1 MKNVKWLSLVLA
13 LVLCL
18 FALPAQAETVEIP
31 TVYASI
37 SEDMPSNDELF
48 NEYALR
54 KLYGMED
61 VSFFGVAARESLPE
75 LMKELYDALKPEI
88 EKIAAGNR
96 SATTF
101 TFTPEQLGAMGFT
114 VGGSFTTNEE
124 FNAICDAF
132 STELD
137 DFSLLLPALL
147 RDCPYEMYWCDYTA
161 ESSIVA
167 DGYFSGSEGI
177 AKLNGN
183 VVITLPVASA
193 YSLNGSTTEV
203 NTTKALAAAAAAAKA
218 QDIVDAAQSMDDEA
232 KLTYYAEQIM
242 ALVSYDHDAAD
253 NDTYNTDSNPWQL
266 INVFDGNTSTN
277 VVCEGYSKAFQYLCD
292 LSTFDDAEVYTVS
305 GDMAAPDESGVVG
318 AGDHMWNIVSMGGKN
333 YLVDVTNS
341 EDGTVGMG
349 GELFMA
355 KAQQGGSVADGYVVL
370 GYNNA
375 PVTYKYDSDQESLW
389 GEGVLKLAE
398 NVPVASIT
406 SGTTVTKYMDF
417 ADAVAAWTDGTTLT
431 LLDDVTYDAYI
442 EPGAGTRTFVG
453 GKHTLDLGSAN
464 INNTGTL
471 TITSGT
477 ITADNMAGG
486 TIENWGELIIN
497 GNSVINNNENAAVI
511 NLNKFEATGGTLTA
525 LTGLDNEDDGV
536 AVLNGTT
543 LSNVLTWGNVTLT
556 NCTITLDDSSTNHL
570 DFRGGKV
577 TINGDCAGWRVI
589 YFGDNSAVVGTDIVL
604 PDNYYLFR
612 NATIIPT
619 LEYHAEAIIG
629 KHTSADHNY
638 EYTPNGDGLTHDKTC
653 TVGCGVGETNVPH
666 TAPDAEGKCVCGAQL
681 VAKVGGTYYADFG
694 KAVAAWTDGTTL
706 TLLDDVSYD
715 SNIMLDAG
723 TRTFVGN
730 GHTLDLGEQDITNWG
745 ELTIKGGRITTASSP
760 FYAISNESGTLII
773 SDGTEIINTK
783 NAAVVN
789 NGGTLTATD
798 CTLTGSTAGLCQ
810 QAGSAELTDATIKG
824 VTIYGGNLKLSDC
837 TVNPDNYHIQFFGG
851 ELVID
856 GECAGWAIGNIN
868 SAAAAIGTDK
878 AIQLPADHYVFVG
891 NTIVIE
897 LAGNK
902 SGTIRPHTSHT
913 YTYTPNGDVTH
924 TKACTAGCGV
934 GTVTED
940 CTLDENDQC
949 TLCKAQCVASITSGS
964 TVTKY
969 MDFADA
975 VAAWTDG
982 TTLTLLDDVSYDSNI
997 NLGAGTRTFVGG
1009 KHTLTLTSEANRIY
1023 NDGTLTIASG
1033 TITSEGSYAI
1043 QNSGTLNIEG
1053 GIVSAPAVDG
1063 IAVDNMDG
1071 TLTITGGTVS
1081 ATAVGGIAVMN
1092 DSGTLTITGG
1102 TVSAPGLGGYAI
1114 VNHSSMTLDGGTIE
1128 GYSCIDNSGTAELK
1142 LKSGTVT
1149 ASDGY
1154 ALYNAG
1160 TATLSGADL
1169 VTAGNNPAVFCNS
1182 GKTTISG
1189 GTLAGNSEAVIWRAD
1204 GTLTITTTGCNGWKV
1219 ISSAETATIGEDIT
1233 LPEGYYVFGDD
1244 GKFIANLEAGVIGT
1258 ITKHTH
1264 KTLPID
1270 NKDGKSHDLGCACGA
1285 VSNQKILHFVLDAED
1300 KCVCG
1305 AQLVAKVDE
1314 AYYSDIAVA
1323 MDDWANNGGT
1333 MTLLR
1338 DATYTNENGVSLWSE
1353 NPYTFVGD
1361 GCTLELQATFTS
1373 HAQLTIESGTIK
1385 MPYGIHNVGTLHVKG
1400 GTIESEGNG
1409 ISNENI
1415 LTIEDGVTVTA
1426 EYRCI
1431 EDLQFRTGNDCKIT
1445 INGGTFSCDSYVMS
1459 FSGSTVAINGGSMKS
1474 VNRKEL
1480 RFENG
1485 DSKVTIKDGVI
1496 PDAGWKVSSNSN
1508 TPIVLSDC
1516 LSLPSDHYV
1525 FAGDEII
1532 DTLEYAQDGVI
1543 KQHSH
1548 SYTATADD
1556 DTDTI
1561 TYACTCGIGTQ
1572 TAKLFAPAEP
1582 LVYNGDVY
1590 IPAVEV
1596 TDSTVEPA
1604 VVYTQNGQG
1613 VAEIKNAGDYT
1624 VTINWHGKEVSMSI
1638 TILPADIEAATV
1650 TVAEETYTGFAITP
1664 TYTVSMNEERLG
1676 QNTDYTVI
1684 FPAEMAN
1691 AGEKELTFIGMGN
1704 YTGTKKVPYTINK
1717 ATPTVTAPKAA
1728 EGLTYSGF
1736 TQQLLSNSG
1745 YTTGGTL
1752 LYSLDGQ
1759 TWSEE
1764 VPVGTEVGD
1773 YTVYYKVDGGN
1784 NYESVEAQSLTASIG
1799 KADVDVANVP
1809 KAKNRTYDGT
1819 EQPLVTAGS
1828 AVAGQMVYSLEE
1840 NGTYTENIPTA
1851 KNAGDYTVWYYVQGG
1866 DNYHD
1871 GEKASVKVTIAP
1883 IMLEVD
1889 TTDAAYAKTYDG
1901 TTEVRDAEWKTHLT
1915 LGDVL
1920 SDDDVRLTMGVFP
1933 AYTTSKSGS
1942 YDAEI
1947 EVELSGE
1954 DAQNYK
1960 LTADKVAVTAIIEPK
1975 PLTATAAEGSR
1986 AYDATAEW
1994 VAPLE
1999 LAGIIGSD
2007 DVSGWAEFQ
2016 LPGINVGEYTE
2027 ATLWEEPELT
2037 GADAGNYTIAPQD
2050 VTFVKATITKA
2061 AADKWSVNVAAQ
2073 EVLVGSGLN
2082 AVVVPATGTGIG
2094 SEVVQIT
2101 AMALY
2106 SEAELQTPATD
2117 ADISGLGEDES
2128 ITLYYK
2134 ATADNYEAATG
2145 PMTVK
2150 AIAHQHVWTY
2160 TADEDTDTITAKC
2173 SGTIGTCPDAEQRVT
2188 LNAPDVTYSGNP
2200 VEAEVTCEGTSL
2212 TYTLQYSPNAP
2223 TNAGEYTVT
2232 MTVGDKSVNDTFTI
2246 NPKDIS
2252 KVASCQFS
2260 LTENSFVYS
2269 GEAPA
2274 LNVTGVDSS
2283 VGNYTMQENADY
2295 TVGTVQVNAGSHK
2308 LTITGKGNYTGTVE
2322 LDYEITRAP
2331 IAGAV
2336 ITAESQV
2343 YTGEALEPA
2352 FTVEL
2357 NGKALKH
2364 NVDFTFS
2371 WTNNVNVGK
2380 GKIVING
2387 IGNYEGQAEGTFDIT
2402 SAPADLTAETYLGE
2416 SQTGDFTYGDVITIK
2431 GAVTVD
2437 RQNTFS
2443 LRRAPAANEVALYLE
2458 GGNEVIAG
2466 PVAADPA
2473 TGEFTM
2479 TYDTTNKD
2487 IQIGQRNLKL
2497 VYVSDGNKDGT
2508 TGSVTVTLLKKELT
2522 IASAGAADR
2531 EYEKD
2536 NKLVAVTG
2544 VDLDGIAAIG
2554 DDVKADLTG
2563 VQGTLASDNAG
2574 DYTTMVLPKLELTGS
2589 DKDYYT
2595 IAADE
2600 AVPTDVTIT
2609 KAQLVS
2615 AELPTDVTLDTYL
2628 ATADQVAAKLPA
2640 TVVYTASNGDTV
2652 ALDAAWTCADFDAT
2666 PKAVNTFAWTV
2677 DASTLT
2683 NYELSSAVAA
2693 TGTIKVTNTDALP
2706 VVITATDDSITFA
2719 EQPYGVAGMFAV
2731 DANAGDARYEVVSGD
2746 AVLNGATLTVN
2757 KVGEI
2762 VIRLTTEANGAYASA
2777 EATATLTVTKAD
2789 PAVTAPAG
2797 LTATYGQTLAS
2808 VELPAHDEGTWAWV
2822 DEAAS
2827 VGDAGVQTHEITFT
2841 PNDTTNWNTLTLDV
2855 QVTVSKYNTQVE
2867 MMVLNGETETSIFT
2881 YGETVTVK
2889 AQPQRPPVFMLRSF
2903 TAPAA
2908 NQMALFLDDEQIS
2921 EAVDADETGIYTMTI
2936 PTADKALKPGDNAV
2950 TIKYV
2955 GTDNVEGA
2963 QGVVTVTLLKKKLS
2977 IVNMAAQSRE
2987 YQPENQQ
2994 VAVTAV
3000 ELEGKLEGDDVAV
3013 GTLTAQVSSANVGS
3027 YAAATLPQTVPL
3039 AGEDADYYEA
3049 EGNVEVPVPQKVNI
3063 TQATPEPTGIG
3074 ADAGQPAVTPVTE
3087 DGKTLADIPLS
3098 LPEDAYNVPGTI
3110 HWVDGDDTPVE
3121 EGKEYAWVFI
3131 PEDPNYAPVN
3141 GTVVIYPAGE
3151 APVITAPTAAQ
3162 TVTVVEGETGT
3173 MTVTATEAE
3182 KYQWYIDRN
3191 DGKGYVAMEGA
3202 SAATYTT
3209 SKVNTDNDGFTYYCQ
3224 VSNAYG
3230 ESKSPVFTLKVK
3242 AEVDVPQTGDEAQLG
3257 LWLALMVLSLGGMAA
3272 MVMNCK
3278 RREN

>member
-61 VSFFGVAARESLPE
+61 VSFFGVAARERLPE

-132 STELD
+132 SKELE

-147 RDCPYEMYWCDYTA
+147 RDCPYEMYWCDCTA
-161 ESSIVA
+161 ESSI
-167 DGYFSGSEGI
+167 GGGSFGGTISGGVGTAQMTSDI
-177 AKLNGN
+177 T
-183 VVITLPVASA
+183 ITLPVASA
-193 YSLNGSTTEV
+193 YRLEGDPTKV
-203 NTTKALAAAAAAAKA
+203 DTTKAKAAAAAAAKA

-232 KLTYYAEQIM
+232 KLAYYAEQIM
-242 ALVSYDHDAAD
+242 ALTSYNSEAASV
-253 NDTYNTDSNPWQL
+253 TYTEGYGDPWQL
-266 INVFDGNTSTN
+266 IYVFDGVPETE

-292 LSTFDDAEVYTVS
+292 LSTFTGDVAVYTVS
-305 GDMAAPDESGVVG
+305 GVMSAPDEFGLMG
-318 AGDHMWNIVSMGGKN
+318 AGDHMWNIVTLDGKN

-341 EDGTVGMG
+341 EEGTVGMG

-375 PVTYKYDSDQESLW
+375 PVTYKYDSDQKALW
-389 GEGVLKLAE
+389 GESVLTLAESCPHDFVGGVCDLCGEVCEHPSFTGGVCTTCGIIGGYCGAEGDGTNLVWTLNDGTFAITGTGAMADYDNYTDRPWNASAGSVTSLSIEEGVTRIGENAFAYFKGIESVTIPASVQSLGYRAFVGCTALKTVTFAQGSELTTIDYYAFQNCKALTEITLPAGVGSFWTDWVFYDCSALTDIHVAEGNTTYKDIDGVLYTADGTSLMFYPEGKTATSFTTPAGVTTIGQEAFSDNGNIKSVTLSKGVTTISDRAFLFCGALAE
-398 NVPVASIT
+398 VTIPASVTSIGTDAFYGCDTLTTVNAPCNWDGTLYSFADTVTVNVAEHTLDENSYTDNRDGTHDVTCATCGAVLVKNGDHTFTQDAEGEWVCACGAQAVAMVEAGGTATCYTVFADALAAWTDGTTLTLLDNVSYDSAIFLESDATRTFAGGDHTLTMGGDWNNSGTLTIESGTIEGDNLSGVYNYGKLTVENGTINSMTYGVFNDGGTLTIEGGTINAGNQGVATDENGETLICGGTINADVYAVSAFNGTTTITGNVQLTGKDDDLWFYGGAMDLSECTALAGLTVLNQSGATVTIGNTVDKTLRLPANYYVFDIEGHILPELADGGSGTIGQHTDEDHNYEYTPNGDVTHTKACTVGCGVGTVTEDCTLDENDQCTICKAQYVASIT

-431 LLDDVTYDAYI
+431 LLDDVSYDA
-442 EPGAGTRTFVG
+442 
-453 GKHTLDLGSAN
+453 L
-464 INNTGTL
+464 
-471 TITSGT
+471 
-477 ITADNMAGG
+477 
-486 TIENWGELIIN
+486 
-497 GNSVINNNENAAVI
+497 
-511 NLNKFEATGGTLTA
+511 
-525 LTGLDNEDDGV
+525 
-536 AVLNGTT
+536 
-543 LSNVLTWGNVTLT
+543 
-556 NCTITLDDSSTNHL
+556 
-570 DFRGGKV
+570 
-577 TINGDCAGWRVI
+577 
-589 YFGDNSAVVGTDIVL
+589 
-604 PDNYYLFR
+604 
-612 NATIIPT
+612 
-619 LEYHAEAIIG
+619 
-629 KHTSADHNY
+629 
-638 EYTPNGDGLTHDKTC
+638 
-653 TVGCGVGETNVPH
+653 
-666 TAPDAEGKCVCGAQL
+666 
-681 VAKVGGTYYADFG
+681 
-694 KAVAAWTDGTTL
+694 
-706 TLLDDVSYD
+706 
-715 SNIMLDAG
+715 
-723 TRTFVGN
+723 
-730 GHTLDLGEQDITNWG
+730 
-745 ELTIKGGRITTASSP
+745 
-760 FYAISNESGTLII
+760 
-773 SDGTEIINTK
+773 
-783 NAAVVN
+783 
-789 NGGTLTATD
+789 
-798 CTLTGSTAGLCQ
+798 
-810 QAGSAELTDATIKG
+810 
-824 VTIYGGNLKLSDC
+824 
-837 TVNPDNYHIQFFGG
+837 
-851 ELVID
+851 
-856 GECAGWAIGNIN
+856 
-868 SAAAAIGTDK
+868 
-878 AIQLPADHYVFVG
+878 
-891 NTIVIE
+891 
-897 LAGNK
+897 
-902 SGTIRPHTSHT
+902 
-913 YTYTPNGDVTH
+913 
-924 TKACTAGCGV
+924 
-934 GTVTED
+934 
-940 CTLDENDQC
+940 
-949 TLCKAQCVASITSGS
+949 
-964 TVTKY
+964 
-969 MDFADA
+969 
-975 VAAWTDG
+975 
-982 TTLTLLDDVSYDSNI
+982 I
-997 NLGAGTRTFVGG
+997 NLGAGTRTFAGG
-1009 KHTLTLTSEANRIY
+1009 EHTLTLTGDSAWISNS
-1023 NDGTLTIASG
+1023 GTLAIASG
-1033 TITSEGSYAI
+1033 TIVANDYVAI
-1043 QNSGTLNIEG
+1043 
-1053 GIVSAPAVDG
+1053 
-1063 IAVDNMDG
+1063 DN
-1071 TLTITGGTVS
+1071 
-1081 ATAVGGIAVMN
+1081 
-1092 DSGTLTITGG
+1092 SGTLTITGG
-1102 TVSAPGLGGYAI
+1102 KVNAPQENAFAVINTG
-1114 VNHSSMTLDGGTIE
+1114 SMTLDGGNIN
-1128 GYSCIDNSGTAELK
+1128 GFAGIDNYGTVE

-1149 ASDGY
+1149 ASENN
-1154 ALYNAG
+1154 ALYNSG
-1160 TATLSGADL
+1160 TATLSGANLITL
-1169 VTAGNNPAVFCNS
+1169 VNTPAIVCDS
-1182 GKTTISG
+1182 GAMTISG
-1189 GTLAGNSEAVIWRAD
+1189 GTLAGNSTDVIRRVD

-1219 ISSAETATIGEDIT
+1219 TSPAKTATIGEDIT
-1233 LPEGYYVFGDD
+1233 LPEGYYVFDDD
-1244 GKFIANLEAGVIGT
+1244 GKFIANLEGGVIGT
-1258 ITKHTH
+1258 ITEHTH
-1264 KTLPID
+1264 ELLLID

-1285 VSNQKILHFVLDAED
+1285 VSNQKILHFVLNAED

-1561 TYACTCGIGTQ
+1561 TYACTCGIGTE
-1572 TAKLFAPAEP
+1572 TAKLLAPAET
-1582 LVYNGDVY
+1582 LVYNGMAYV
-1590 IPAVEV
+1590 PTVEV
-1596 TDSTVEPA
+1596 TGSTVEPA

-1624 VTINWHGKEVSMSI
+1624 AIVNWHGKEVSRDF

-1650 TVAEETYTGFAITP
+1650 T
-1664 TYTVSMNEERLG
+1664 
-1676 QNTDYTVI
+1676 
-1684 FPAEMAN
+1684 
-1691 AGEKELTFIGMGN
+1691 
-1704 YTGTKKVPYTINK
+1704 
-1717 ATPTVTAPKAA
+1717 
-1728 EGLTYSGF
+1728 
-1736 TQQLLSNSG
+1736 
-1745 YTTGGTL
+1745 
-1752 LYSLDGQ
+1752 
-1759 TWSEE
+1759 
-1764 VPVGTEVGD
+1764 
-1773 YTVYYKVDGGN
+1773 
-1784 NYESVEAQSLTASIG
+1784 
-1799 KADVDVANVP
+1799 
-1809 KAKNRTYDGT
+1809 
-1819 EQPLVTAGS
+1819 
-1828 AVAGQMVYSLEE
+1828 
-1840 NGTYTENIPTA
+1840 
-1851 KNAGDYTVWYYVQGG
+1851 
-1866 DNYHD
+1866 
-1871 GEKASVKVTIAP
+1871 
-1883 IMLEVD
+1883 
-1889 TTDAAYAKTYDG
+1889 
-1901 TTEVRDAEWKTHLT
+1901 
-1915 LGDVL
+1915 
-1920 SDDDVRLTMGVFP
+1920 
-1933 AYTTSKSGS
+1933 
-1942 YDAEI
+1942 
-1947 EVELSGE
+1947 
-1954 DAQNYK
+1954 
-1960 LTADKVAVTAIIEPK
+1960 
-1975 PLTATAAEGSR
+1975 EGSR

-1999 LAGIIGSD
+1999 LDGVIDGD

-2037 GADAGNYTIAPQD
+2037 GADAGNYTLAPQD

-2061 AADKWSVNVAAQ
+2061 DADKWSVNVAAQ

-2094 SEVVQIT
+2094 NEVVQIT

-2106 SEAELQTPATD
+2106 SDAELQIPATD
-2117 ADISGLGEDES
+2117 ADISSLGKDES

-2150 AIAHQHVWTY
+2150 AIAHQHEWTY
-2160 TADEDTDTITAKC
+2160 AADEATDTITATC
-2173 SGTIGTCPDAEQRVT
+2173 GGTIGNCPYGTITFKLVIPTGADFNSSADAKTAAWTVEPAGADGLLSCGT
-2188 LNAPDVTYSGNP
+2188 TYSA
-2200 VEAEVTCEGTSL
+2200 VSD
-2212 TYTLQYSPNAP
+2212 NAKLADGKP
-2223 TNAGEYTVT
+2223 CNAGEYEVTLNVENAATVT
-2232 MTVGDKSVNDTFTI
+2232 ATLTI
-2246 NPKDIS
+2246 APAQIGQPAVLADG
-2252 KVASCQFS
+2252 
-2260 LTENSFVYS
+2260 VYT
-2269 GEAPA
+2269 GEAHQPT
-2274 LNVTGVDSS
+2274 VTIPNCTEGTDF
-2283 VGNYTMQENADY
+2283 
-2295 TVGTVQVNAGSHK
+2295 TVTYPEDMVNAGDK
-2308 LTITGKGNYTGTVE
+2308 TITVTGMGNYTGTVE
-2322 LDYEITRAP
+2322 VDYTIERAP
-2331 IAGAV
+2331 IDAAE
-2336 ITAESQV
+2336 ITAEAQV
-2343 YTGEALEPA
+2343 YTGEALEPD

-2357 NGKALKH
+2357 NGKKLKH
-2364 NVDFTFS
+2364 HEDFVFEYS
-2371 WTNNVNVGK
+2371 NNVNVGE
-2380 GKIVING
+2380 GKIEITGVD
-2387 IGNYEGQAEGTFDIT
+2387 NYVGQAEGTFAIT

-2416 SQTGDFTYGDVITIK
+2416 TMTGDFTYGDVITIK

-2437 RQNTFS
+2437 QQNTFS

-2473 TGEFTM
+2473 NGEFTM

-2487 IQIGQRNLKL
+2487 IQIGQRNLAL
-2497 VYVSDGNKDGT
+2497 IYVSDGNKQNT
-2508 TGSVTVTLLKKELT
+2508 EGSLTVTLNPKELT
-2522 IASAGAADR
+2522 IISAGADDR

-2554 DDVKADLTG
+2554 DDVRPDMTD

-2574 DYTTMVLPKLELTGS
+2574 DYTTMALPKLNLTGS
-2589 DKDYYT
+2589 DKDYYI

-2615 AELPTDVTLDTYL
+2615 VELPTDVTLDTYL

-2652 ALDAAWTCADFDAT
+2652 ALDAAWTCADFDAA
-2666 PKAVNTFAWTV
+2666 PKAVNTFTWTV
-2677 DASTLT
+2677 DASSLT
-2683 NYELSSAVAA
+2683 NYELFSAVAA
-2693 TGTIKVTNTDALP
+2693 IGTIKVTNTDALP

-2731 DANAGDARYEVVSGD
+2731 DANAGDAHYEVVSGD

-2789 PAVTAPAG
+2789 PDVTAPSG
-2797 LTATYGQTLAS
+2797 LTAAYGDTLAD
-2808 VELPAHDEGTWAWV
+2808 VTLPDRDDGAWAWV
-2822 DEAAS
+2822 DDTAR
-2827 VGDAGVQTHEITFT
+2827 VGDAGTQTHQVTFT
-2841 PNDTTNWNTLTLDV
+2841 PNDTTNWNTLTLDA
-2855 QVTVSKYNTQVE
+2855 QVTVGKAETPLTLAVF
-2867 MMVLNGETETSIFT
+2867 NGETETRTFT
-2881 YGETVTVK
+2881 YGDTVTVK
-2889 AQPQRPPVFMLRSF
+2889 AETRAPIIYTLRSF

-2908 NQMALFLDDEQIS
+2908 NQMALFLGDEQIS
-2921 EAVDADETGIYTMTI
+2921 EAVDADENGIYTMTI

-2955 GTDNVEGA
+2955 GTDNVEDA

-3000 ELEGKLEGDDVAV
+3000 ELEGKIEGDDVAV

-3039 AGEDADYYEA
+3039 AGADADYYEA
-3049 EGNVEVPVPQKVNI
+3049 EGNVEVPVPQKVSI
-3063 TQATPEPTGIG
+3063 TQATPEPTGTG

-3131 PEDPNYAPVN
+3131 PDDPNYAPVN

-3182 KYQWYIDRN
+3182 AYQWYIDRN
-3191 DGKGYVAMEGA
+3191 DGKGYVAVDGA
-3202 SAATYTT
+3202 TAATYTT

-3242 AEVDVPQTGDEAQLG
+3242 AKVDVPQTGDEAQLG

>member
-318 AGDHMWNIVSMGGKN
+318 AGPHMWNIVSMGGKN

-355 KAQQGGSVADGYVVL
+355 RAQQGGSVADGYVVL

-375 PVTYKYDSDQESLW
+375 PVTYKYDSDQKALW
-389 GEGVLKLAE
+389 GEGVLTLAVSCPHDFVGGVCDLCGEVCEHPSFTGGVCTTCGIIGGYCGAEGDGTNLVWTLNDGTFAITGTGAMADYDSYDDSPWYTYRNSITALTIQEGVTTIGRNAFFLTAGLKSVTIPASVTKLGRCAFTGSGLETVTFADESQLTTIDDYAFQNCKALTEITLPAGVGSFRTDWVFYGCTALTDIHVAEGNTTYKGVDGVLYTADGTTLMFYPEGKTATSFTTPAGVTAIGQSAFSDNDNIESVTLSEGVTTISDCAFLFCGALAE
-398 NVPVASIT
+398 VTIPASVT
-406 SGTTVTKYMDF
+406 SIGTDAFYGCDTLTTVNAPCNWDGSLYTFADTVTVNVAEHTPDENSYTDNGDGTHDVTCATCGAVLVKNGDHTFTQNDAGEWVCACTAQAVAMVEAGGNTTCYTDF
-417 ADAVAAWTDGTTLT
+417 AEAVEDWTHGTTLT
-431 LLDDVTYDAYI
+431 LLDDVSYGNGI
-442 EPGAGTRTFVG
+442 NLGAGTRTFAG
-453 GKHTLDLGSAN
+453 GDHTLDLGSSN
-464 INNTGTL
+464 LINKGTL
-471 TITSGT
+471 TINGGT

-497 GNSVINNNENAAVI
+497 GNSVINNNENAAVV
-511 NLNKFEATGGTLTA
+511 NYNKFEATGGTLTA
-525 LTGLDNEDDGV
+525 STGLDNEDDGV

-556 NCTITLDDSSTNHL
+556 NCTITLDESSTQHL

-589 YFGDNSAVVGTDIVL
+589 YFGDNSAAVVGTDIVL

-619 LEYHAEAIIG
+619 LEYHADAIIG

-638 EYTPNGDGLTHDKTC
+638 EYTPNDDGLTHNRTC
-653 TVGCGVGETNVPH
+653 TVGCGAGETNVPH

-681 VAKVGGTYYADFG
+681 VAEVGGTYYADFG

-715 SNIMLDAG
+715 SD
-723 TRTFVGN
+723 
-730 GHTLDLGEQDITNWG
+730 
-745 ELTIKGGRITTASSP
+745 
-760 FYAISNESGTLII
+760 
-773 SDGTEIINTK
+773 
-783 NAAVVN
+783 
-789 NGGTLTATD
+789 
-798 CTLTGSTAGLCQ
+798 
-810 QAGSAELTDATIKG
+810 
-824 VTIYGGNLKLSDC
+824 
-837 TVNPDNYHIQFFGG
+837 
-851 ELVID
+851 
-856 GECAGWAIGNIN
+856 
-868 SAAAAIGTDK
+868 
-878 AIQLPADHYVFVG
+878 
-891 NTIVIE
+891 
-897 LAGNK
+897 
-902 SGTIRPHTSHT
+902 
-913 YTYTPNGDVTH
+913 
-924 TKACTAGCGV
+924 
-934 GTVTED
+934 
-940 CTLDENDQC
+940 
-949 TLCKAQCVASITSGS
+949 
-964 TVTKY
+964 
-969 MDFADA
+969 
-975 VAAWTDG
+975 
-982 TTLTLLDDVSYDSNI
+982 I

-1154 ALYNAG
+1154 ALNNSG

-1169 VTAGNNPAVFCNS
+1169 ATEGNNPAVFCNS

-1219 ISSAETATIGEDIT
+1219 ISPAETATIGEDIT
-1233 LPEGYYVFGDD
+1233 LPEGYYVFDDD
-1244 GKFIANLEAGVIGT
+1244 GKFIANLEAGAIGT
-1258 ITKHTH
+1258 ITEHTH

-1285 VSNQKILHFVLDAED
+1285 VSNQKILHFVLNAED

-1338 DATYTNENGVSLWSE
+1338 DATYTNEYGLYLISE

-1361 GCTLELQATFTS
+1361 GCTLELQATFS
-1373 HAQLTIESGTIK
+1373 NQAQLTIESGTIK
-1385 MPYGIHNVGTLHVKG
+1385 TPYGIENMGTLHVKG
-1400 GTIESEGNG
+1400 GTIESEGIG
-1409 ISNENI
+1409 IWNTNI
-1415 LTIEDGVTVTA
+1415 LTIENGVTVTA
-1426 EYRCI
+1426 KYVCI
-1431 EDLQFRTGNDCKIT
+1431 ANYQIQTGNVCQIT
-1445 INGGTFSCDSYVMS
+1445 INGGTFSSDDYVMTL
-1459 FSGSTVAINGGSMKS
+1459 SGGTVAINDGSMKS
-1474 VNRKEL
+1474 VNEVEL
-1480 RFENG
+1480 LFQNG

-1496 PDAGWKVSSNSN
+1496 PDAGWKVTSNSN

-1532 DTLEYAQDGVI
+1532 DTLKLAQDGVI
-1543 KQHSH
+1543 KRHSH

-1556 DTDTI
+1556 DTDSI
-1561 TYACTCGIGTQ
+1561 TYACSCGIGTQ
-1572 TAKLFAPAEP
+1572 TAKLLAPAET

-1624 VTINWHGKEVSMSI
+1624 ATINWHGKEVSMSI
-1638 TILPADIEAATV
+1638 TILPADIADATV
-1650 TVAEETYTGFAITP
+1650 TVAEETHTGFAITP

-1676 QNTDYTVI
+1676 QNTDYTVT
-1684 FPAEMAN
+1684 FPADMTN
-1691 AGEKELTFIGMGN
+1691 AGEKELTFTGMGN

-1799 KADVDVANVP
+1799 KAD
-1809 KAKNRTYDGT
+1809 
-1819 EQPLVTAGS
+1819 
-1828 AVAGQMVYSLEE
+1828 
-1840 NGTYTENIPTA
+1840 
-1851 KNAGDYTVWYYVQGG
+1851 
-1866 DNYHD
+1866 
-1871 GEKASVKVTIAP
+1871 
-1883 IMLEVD
+1883 
-1889 TTDAAYAKTYDG
+1889 
-1901 TTEVRDAEWKTHLT
+1901 
-1915 LGDVL
+1915 
-1920 SDDDVRLTMGVFP
+1920 
-1933 AYTTSKSGS
+1933 
-1942 YDAEI
+1942 
-1947 EVELSGE
+1947 
-1954 DAQNYK
+1954 
-1960 LTADKVAVTAIIEPK
+1960 
-1975 PLTATAAEGSR
+1975 
-1986 AYDATAEW
+1986 
-1994 VAPLE
+1994 
-1999 LAGIIGSD
+1999 
-2007 DVSGWAEFQ
+2007 
-2016 LPGINVGEYTE
+2016 
-2027 ATLWEEPELT
+2027 
-2037 GADAGNYTIAPQD
+2037 
-2050 VTFVKATITKA
+2050 
-2061 AADKWSVNVAAQ
+2061 ADKWSVNVAAQ

-2106 SEAELQTPATD
+2106 SDAELQTPATD

-2522 IASAGAADR
+2522 IARAGAADR

-2615 AELPTDVTLDTYL
+2615 VELPTDVTLDTYL

-2640 TVVYTASNGDTV
+2640 TVAYTASNGDTV

-2666 PKAVNTFAWTV
+2666 PKAVNTFTWTV

-2693 TGTIKVTNTDALP
+2693 TGTIEVTNTDALP

-2719 EQPYGVAGMFAV
+2719 EQPYGVVGMFAV
-2731 DANAGDARYEVVSGD
+2731 DANAGDAHYEVVSGD

-2797 LTATYGQTLAS
+2797 LTATYGQTMAS

-2889 AQPQRPPVFMLRSF
+2889 ALPQRPAVLTLRRF
-2903 TAPAA
+2903 AAPKA
-2908 NQMALFLDDEQIS
+2908 NQMALFLGDEQIS
-2921 EAVDADETGIYTMTI
+2921 EAVDPDENGIYTMTI

-2955 GTDNVEGA
+2955 GTDNMEDA
-2963 QGVVTVTLLKKKLS
+2963 QGVVTVTLLKKKLA
-2977 IVNMAAQSRE
+2977 IVNMAAKSRE

-2994 VAVTAV
+2994 VTVTAV

-3013 GTLTAQVSSANVGS
+3013 GTLTARVSSANVGS

-3049 EGNVEVPVPQKVNI
+3049 EGDVEVPVPQKVNI
-3063 TQATPEPTGIG
+3063 TQATPEPTGTG

-3098 LPEDAYNVPGTI
+3098 LPEGAYNVPGTI

-3191 DGKGYVAMEGA
+3191 DGKGYVAMDGA
-3202 SAATYTT
+3202 TAATYTT

>member
-61 VSFFGVAARESLPE
+61 VSFFGVAARERLPE

-132 STELD
+132 SKELD

-147 RDCPYEMYWCDYTA
+147 RDFPYEMYWCDYTA
-161 ESSIVA
+161 ESSI
-167 DGYFSGSEGI
+167 GGGSFGGTISGGVGTAQMTSD
-177 AKLNGN
+177 
-183 VVITLPVASA
+183 VTITLPVAAA
-193 YSLNGSTTEV
+193 YSLEGDPTKV
-203 NTTKALAAAAAAAKA
+203 NTTKAKAAAAAAAKA

-232 KLTYYAEQIM
+232 KLAYYAEQIM

-292 LSTFDDAEVYTVS
+292 LSTFSNETLAVYTVS

-318 AGDHMWNIVSMGGKN
+318 AGPHMWNIVSMGGKN

-341 EDGTVGMG
+341 EESTVGMG

-355 KAQQGGSVADGYVVL
+355 RAQQGGSVADGYVVL

-417 ADAVAAWTDGTTLT
+417 ADAVAAWTNGTTLT
-431 LLDDVTYDAYI
+431 LLDNVTYDAYI

-497 GNSVINNNENAAVI
+497 GNSVISNNENAAVV
-511 NLNKFEATGGTLTA
+511 NFNKFEATGGTLTA
-525 LTGLDNEDDGV
+525 STGLDNEDDGV

-556 NCTITLDDSSTNHL
+556 NCTITLDDSSTQHL

-589 YFGDNSAVVGTDIVL
+589 YIGDNSAVVGTDIVL

-619 LEYHAEAIIG
+619 LEYHEEATIG
-629 KHTSADHNY
+629 KHTSADHKY

-706 TLLDDVSYD
+706 TLLDDVSY
-715 SNIMLDAG
+715 
-723 TRTFVGN
+723 GN
-730 GHTLDLGEQDITNWG
+730 G
-745 ELTIKGGRITTASSP
+745 
-760 FYAISNESGTLII
+760 
-773 SDGTEIINTK
+773 
-783 NAAVVN
+783 
-789 NGGTLTATD
+789 
-798 CTLTGSTAGLCQ
+798 
-810 QAGSAELTDATIKG
+810 
-824 VTIYGGNLKLSDC
+824 
-837 TVNPDNYHIQFFGG
+837 
-851 ELVID
+851 
-856 GECAGWAIGNIN
+856 
-868 SAAAAIGTDK
+868 
-878 AIQLPADHYVFVG
+878 
-891 NTIVIE
+891 
-897 LAGNK
+897 
-902 SGTIRPHTSHT
+902 
-913 YTYTPNGDVTH
+913 
-924 TKACTAGCGV
+924 
-934 GTVTED
+934 
-940 CTLDENDQC
+940 
-949 TLCKAQCVASITSGS
+949 
-964 TVTKY
+964 
-969 MDFADA
+969 
-975 VAAWTDG
+975 
-982 TTLTLLDDVSYDSNI
+982 I

-1033 TITSEGSYAI
+1033 TITAEGFYAI
-1043 QNSGTLNIEG
+1043 QNSGTLTIKG
-1053 GIVSAPAVDG
+1053 GTVSAPAVDG
-1063 IAVDNMDG
+1063 IAVMNNSG
-1071 TLTITGGTVS
+1071 TLTITGGAVS

-1092 DSGTLTITGG
+1092 NSGTLTITGG

-1142 LKSGTVT
+1142 LKRGTVT

-1160 TATLSGADL
+1160 TATLSGAGL
-1169 VTAGNNPAVFCNS
+1169 TTAGNNPAVFCNS

-1204 GTLTITTTGCNGWKV
+1204 GTLSITTTGCNGWKV

-1258 ITKHTH
+1258 ITEHTH

-1285 VSNQKILHFVLDAED
+1285 VSNQKILHFVLNAED

-1323 MDDWANNGGT
+1323 MDDWVNNGGT
-1333 MTLLR
+1333 MTLLENVSYASSIDLVGGSYTFNGKEFILDMDGHWLSVYD
-1338 DATYTNENGVSLWSE
+1338 DATLDFEGGTL
-1353 NPYTFVGD
+1353 D
-1361 GCTLELQATFTS
+1361 GILS
-1373 HAQLTIESGTIK
+1373 ISGTL
-1385 MPYGIHNVGTLHVKG
+1385 NAT
-1400 GTIESEGNG
+1400 
-1409 ISNENI
+1409 
-1415 LTIEDGVTVTA
+1415 
-1426 EYRCI
+1426 
-1431 EDLQFRTGNDCKIT
+1431 
-1445 INGGTFSCDSYVMS
+1445 GGTFKTPVQNSGRVTLAGAVIDTPDHYYAISNKGTLTIS
-1459 FSGSTVAINGGSMKS
+1459 NGSTMQCLASAAAA
-1474 VNRKEL
+1474 EL
-1480 RFENG
+1480 WNEGTVIIQETENPEG
-1485 DSKVTIKDGVI
+1485 WRIK
-1496 PDAGWKVSSNSN
+1496 NN
-1508 TPIVLSDC
+1508 TAAAMPLAC
-1516 LSLPSDHYV
+1516 LTLPTNYYV
-1525 FAGDEII
+1525 FMDNEAVTELAAGAIGII
-1532 DTLEYAQDGVI
+1532 RR
-1543 KQHSH
+1543 HSH

-1590 IPAVEV
+1590 IPTVEV

-1624 VTINWHGKEVSMSI
+1624 ATINWHGKEVSMSI
-1638 TILPADIEAATV
+1638 TILPADIEDATV

-1676 QNTDYTVI
+1676 QNTDYTVT
-1684 FPAEMAN
+1684 FPEEMTN
-1691 AGEKELTFIGMGN
+1691 AGEKELTFTGMGN
-1704 YTGTKKVPYTINK
+1704 YTGTKKVPFTINK

-1736 TQQLLSNSG
+1736 KQQLLSNSG

-1799 KADVDVANVP
+1799 KAD
-1809 KAKNRTYDGT
+1809 
-1819 EQPLVTAGS
+1819 
-1828 AVAGQMVYSLEE
+1828 
-1840 NGTYTENIPTA
+1840 
-1851 KNAGDYTVWYYVQGG
+1851 
-1866 DNYHD
+1866 
-1871 GEKASVKVTIAP
+1871 
-1883 IMLEVD
+1883 
-1889 TTDAAYAKTYDG
+1889 
-1901 TTEVRDAEWKTHLT
+1901 
-1915 LGDVL
+1915 
-1920 SDDDVRLTMGVFP
+1920 
-1933 AYTTSKSGS
+1933 
-1942 YDAEI
+1942 
-1947 EVELSGE
+1947 
-1954 DAQNYK
+1954 
-1960 LTADKVAVTAIIEPK
+1960 
-1975 PLTATAAEGSR
+1975 
-1986 AYDATAEW
+1986 
-1994 VAPLE
+1994 
-1999 LAGIIGSD
+1999 
-2007 DVSGWAEFQ
+2007 
-2016 LPGINVGEYTE
+2016 
-2027 ATLWEEPELT
+2027 
-2037 GADAGNYTIAPQD
+2037 
-2050 VTFVKATITKA
+2050 
-2061 AADKWSVNVAAQ
+2061 ADKWSVNVAAQ
-2073 EVLVGSGLN
+2073 EVLMGSGLN

-2458 GGNEVIAG
+2458 GGNDVIAG

-2615 AELPTDVTLDTYL
+2615 AEPPTDVTLDTYL

-2652 ALDAAWTCADFDAT
+2652 ALEAAWTCADFDAT

-2731 DANAGDARYEVVSGD
+2731 DANAGDAHYEVVSGD

-2777 EATATLTVTKAD
+2777 EATATLTVTKAV
-2789 PAVTAPAG
+2789 PAVTAPSG

-2889 AQPQRPPVFMLRSF
+2889 ALPQRPAVLTLRRF
-2903 TAPAA
+2903 AAPKA
-2908 NQMALFLDDEQIS
+2908 NQMALFLGDEQIS
-2921 EAVDADETGIYTMTI
+2921 EAVDPDENGIYTMTI

-2955 GTDNVEGA
+2955 GTDNMEDA
-2963 QGVVTVTLLKKKLS
+2963 QGVVTVTLLKKKLA
-2977 IVNMAAQSRE
+2977 IVNMAAKSRA

-3000 ELEGKLEGDDVAV
+3000 ELEGKIEGDDVAV

-3039 AGEDADYYEA
+3039 TGEDADYYEA
-3049 EGNVEVPVPQKVNI
+3049 EGDVEVPVPQKVNI
-3063 TQATPEPTGIG
+3063 TQATPEPTG

-3098 LPEDAYNVPGTI
+3098 LPEGAYNVPGTI

-3191 DGKGYVAMEGA
+3191 DGKGYVAMDGA
-3202 SAATYTT
+3202 TAATYTT

>member
-18 FALPAQAETVEIP
+18 FTLPAQAETVEIP

-132 STELD
+132 SKELD

-147 RDCPYEMYWCDYTA
+147 RDFPYEMYWCDYTA
-161 ESSIVA
+161 ESSIVV

-203 NTTKALAAAAAAAKA
+203 NTTKALAAAAAAANA
-218 QDIVDAAQSMDDEA
+218 QDIVDYAEEQGMDDKS
-232 KLTYYAEQIM
+232 KLEYYAEQIM
-242 ALVSYDHDAAD
+242 ALVSYDHDAAED
-253 NDTYNTDSNPWQL
+253 DAAFSNDSNPWQL
-266 INVFDGNTSTN
+266 INVFDGYTSTN

-341 EDGTVGMG
+341 EEGTVGMG

-355 KAQQGGSVADGYVVL
+355 KAQKGGSVADGYVVL

-375 PVTYKYDSDQESLW
+375 PVTYVYDNDQKSLW
-389 GEGVLKLAE
+389 GESVLKLAE

-406 SGTTVTKYMDF
+406 SGTTVTEYMDF
-417 ADAVAAWTDGTTLT
+417 ANAVAAWTDGTTLT
-431 LLDDVTYDAYI
+431 LLDNVTYDA
-442 EPGAGTRTFVG
+442 
-453 GKHTLDLGSAN
+453 L
-464 INNTGTL
+464 
-471 TITSGT
+471 
-477 ITADNMAGG
+477 
-486 TIENWGELIIN
+486 
-497 GNSVINNNENAAVI
+497 
-511 NLNKFEATGGTLTA
+511 
-525 LTGLDNEDDGV
+525 
-536 AVLNGTT
+536 
-543 LSNVLTWGNVTLT
+543 
-556 NCTITLDDSSTNHL
+556 
-570 DFRGGKV
+570 
-577 TINGDCAGWRVI
+577 
-589 YFGDNSAVVGTDIVL
+589 
-604 PDNYYLFR
+604 
-612 NATIIPT
+612 
-619 LEYHAEAIIG
+619 
-629 KHTSADHNY
+629 
-638 EYTPNGDGLTHDKTC
+638 
-653 TVGCGVGETNVPH
+653 
-666 TAPDAEGKCVCGAQL
+666 
-681 VAKVGGTYYADFG
+681 
-694 KAVAAWTDGTTL
+694 
-706 TLLDDVSYD
+706 
-715 SNIMLDAG
+715 
-723 TRTFVGN
+723 
-730 GHTLDLGEQDITNWG
+730 
-745 ELTIKGGRITTASSP
+745 
-760 FYAISNESGTLII
+760 
-773 SDGTEIINTK
+773 
-783 NAAVVN
+783 
-789 NGGTLTATD
+789 
-798 CTLTGSTAGLCQ
+798 
-810 QAGSAELTDATIKG
+810 
-824 VTIYGGNLKLSDC
+824 
-837 TVNPDNYHIQFFGG
+837 
-851 ELVID
+851 
-856 GECAGWAIGNIN
+856 
-868 SAAAAIGTDK
+868 
-878 AIQLPADHYVFVG
+878 
-891 NTIVIE
+891 
-897 LAGNK
+897 
-902 SGTIRPHTSHT
+902 
-913 YTYTPNGDVTH
+913 
-924 TKACTAGCGV
+924 
-934 GTVTED
+934 
-940 CTLDENDQC
+940 
-949 TLCKAQCVASITSGS
+949 
-964 TVTKY
+964 
-969 MDFADA
+969 
-975 VAAWTDG
+975 
-982 TTLTLLDDVSYDSNI
+982 I

-1009 KHTLTLTSEANRIY
+1009 EHTLTLASEANWID

-1033 TITSEGSYAI
+1033 TIISEGSSAI
-1043 QNSGTLNIEG
+1043 QNSGTLNIED

-1081 ATAVGGIAVMN
+1081 ATAVGGIAVDNWGGTLNIKGGTVSATAVGGIAVMN

-1102 TVSAPGLGGYAI
+1102 TVSAPELRGYAI
-1114 VNHSSMTLDGGTIE
+1114 VNHSSMTLGGGTIE
-1128 GYSCIDNSGTAELK
+1128 GYSCIENYGTAELK
-1142 LKSGTVT
+1142 SGRVT
-1149 ASDGY
+1149 ASNGY

-1160 TATLSGADL
+1160 TVTLSGADL
-1169 VTAGNNPAVFCNS
+1169 ATEGNNPAVFCNS

-1204 GTLTITTTGCNGWKV
+1204 GTLSITTTGCNGWKV
-1219 ISSAETATIGEDIT
+1219 ISSAEGTATIGEDIT
-1233 LPEGYYVFGDD
+1233 LPDGYYVFDDD
-1244 GKFIANLEAGVIGT
+1244 GKFIANLEARVIGT
-1258 ITKHTH
+1258 ITAHTH

-1270 NKDGKSHDLGCACGA
+1270 NKDGKSHVLGCACGA
-1285 VSNQKILHFVLDAED
+1285 VSNQEIPHFVLEAKD

-1323 MDDWANNGGT
+1323 MDDWVNNGGT

-1338 DATYTNENGVSLWSE
+1338 DATYTNEYGLYLISE

-1361 GCTLELQATFTS
+1361 GCTLELQATFS
-1373 HAQLTIESGTIK
+1373 NQAQLTIESGTIK
-1385 MPYGIHNVGTLHVKG
+1385 TPYGIENMGTLHVKG
-1400 GTIESEGNG
+1400 GTIESEGSG
-1409 ISNENI
+1409 IWNTNI
-1415 LTIEDGVTVTA
+1415 LTIENGVTVTA
-1426 EYRCI
+1426 KYVCI
-1431 EDLQFRTGNDCKIT
+1431 ANYQIQTGNVCQIT
-1445 INGGTFSCDSYVMS
+1445 INGGTFSSDDYVMTL
-1459 FSGSTVAINGGSMKS
+1459 SGGTVAINDGSMKS
-1474 VNRKEL
+1474 VNEVEL
-1480 RFENG
+1480 LFQNG
-1485 DSKVTIKDGVI
+1485 NSKVTIKEGVI
-1496 PDAGWKVSSNSN
+1496 PAAGWKVTSNSN

-1532 DTLEYAQDGVI
+1532 DTLELAQDGVI
-1543 KQHSH
+1543 KRHSH
-1548 SYTATADD
+1548 SYTATADED
-1556 DTDTI
+1556 NDTI
-1561 TYACTCGIGTQ
+1561 TYACTCGIGTE
-1572 TAKLFAPAEP
+1572 TAKLLAPAET
-1582 LVYNGDVY
+1582 LVYNGMAY
-1590 IPAVEV
+1590 IPTVEV
-1596 TDSTVEPA
+1596 TGSTVEPA

-1613 VAEIKNAGDYT
+1613 VAEMKNAGDYT
-1624 VTINWHGKEVSMSI
+1624 VTINWCGKEVSMSI
-1638 TILPADIEAATV
+1638 TILPADIADATA

-1684 FPAEMAN
+1684 FPEDMTN
-1691 AGEKELTFIGMGN
+1691 AGEKELTFTGMGN

-1717 ATPTVTAPKAA
+1717 ATPTVTAPEAA

-1773 YTVYYKVDGGN
+1773 YTVYYKVDGGT

-1799 KADVDVANVP
+1799 
-1809 KAKNRTYDGT
+1809 
-1819 EQPLVTAGS
+1819 
-1828 AVAGQMVYSLEE
+1828 
-1840 NGTYTENIPTA
+1840 
-1851 KNAGDYTVWYYVQGG
+1851 
-1866 DNYHD
+1866 
-1871 GEKASVKVTIAP
+1871 
-1883 IMLEVD
+1883 
-1889 TTDAAYAKTYDG
+1889 
-1901 TTEVRDAEWKTHLT
+1901 
-1915 LGDVL
+1915 
-1920 SDDDVRLTMGVFP
+1920 
-1933 AYTTSKSGS
+1933 
-1942 YDAEI
+1942 
-1947 EVELSGE
+1947 
-1954 DAQNYK
+1954 
-1960 LTADKVAVTAIIEPK
+1960 
-1975 PLTATAAEGSR
+1975 
-1986 AYDATAEW
+1986 
-1994 VAPLE
+1994 
-1999 LAGIIGSD
+1999 
-2007 DVSGWAEFQ
+2007 
-2016 LPGINVGEYTE
+2016 
-2027 ATLWEEPELT
+2027 
-2037 GADAGNYTIAPQD
+2037 
-2050 VTFVKATITKA
+2050 KA

-2082 AVVVPATGTGIG
+2082 EVVVPATGTGIG
-2094 SEVVQIT
+2094 NEVVKIT

-2106 SEAELQTPATD
+2106 SDAELQIPATD
-2117 ADISGLGEDES
+2117 ADISSLDEDES

-2150 AIAHQHVWTY
+2150 AIAHQHEWTY
-2160 TADEDTDTITAKC
+2160 AADEATDTITAKC
-2173 SGTIGTCPDAEQRVT
+2173 SGTIGNCPSAEQSIT
-2188 LNAPDVTYSGNP
+2188 LNAPDAVYSGNP
-2200 VEAEVTCEGTSL
+2200 VEAEVTPDGADL
-2212 TYTLQYSPNAP
+2212 TYNLRYTGTNYDSADAP
-2223 TNAGEYTVT
+2223 ANVGDYTVT
-2232 MTVGDKSVNDTFTI
+2232 MTVGDKSVSDTFTI
-2246 NPKDIS
+2246 SPKDIS

-2458 GGNEVIAG
+2458 GGNDVIAG

-2522 IASAGAADR
+2522 IARAGAADR

-2789 PAVTAPAG
+2789 PAVTAPEG

-2841 PNDTTNWNTLTLDV
+2841 PNDTTNWNTLTLDA
-2855 QVTVSKYNTQVE
+2855 QVNVAKANTE
-2867 MMVLNGETETSIFT
+2867 IALAVLNGETETSIFT

-2889 AQPQRPPVFMLRSF
+2889 ALPQRPAVLTLRRF
-2903 TAPAA
+2903 AAPKA
-2908 NQMALFLDDEQIS
+2908 NQMALFLGDEQIS
-2921 EAVDADETGIYTMTI
+2921 EAVDPDENGIYTMTI

-2955 GTDNVEGA
+2955 GTDNMEDA
-2963 QGVVTVTLLKKKLS
+2963 QGVVTVTLLKKKLA
-2977 IVNMAAQSRE
+2977 IVNMAAKSRA
-2987 YQPENQQ
+2987 YQPENRQ
-2994 VAVTAV
+2994 VTVTAV

-3013 GTLTAQVSSANVGS
+3013 GTLTARVSSANVGS

-3049 EGNVEVPVPQKVNI
+3049 EGDVEVPVPQKVNI
-3063 TQATPEPTGIG
+3063 TQATPEPTGTG

-3202 SAATYTT
+3202 TAATYTT

>member
-61 VSFFGVAARESLPE
+61 VSFFGVAARERLPE

-161 ESSIVA
+161 ESSIVV

-203 NTTKALAAAAAAAKA
+203 NTTMALAAAAAAAKA

-232 KLTYYAEQIM
+232 KLAYYAEQIM

-318 AGDHMWNIVSMGGKN
+318 AGPHMWNIVSMGGKN

-349 GELFMA
+349 GKLFMA
-355 KAQQGGSVADGYVVL
+355 KANKGGSVADGYVVA
-370 GYNNA
+370 GYNDT
-375 PVTYKYDSDQESLW
+375 PVTYKYDSDQKALW

-406 SGTTVTKYMDF
+406 SGTTVTEYMDF

-431 LLDDVTYDAYI
+431 LLDNVSYDALI
-442 EPGAGTRTFVG
+442 NLGAGTRTFVG
-453 GKHTLDLGSAN
+453 GKHTLDLGSAK
-464 INNTGTL
+464 IKNTDTL

-497 GNSVINNNENAAVI
+497 GNSVINNNENAAVV
-511 NLNKFEATGGTLTA
+511 NFNKFEATGGTLTA
-525 LTGLDNEDDGV
+525 STGLDNEDDGV

-556 NCTITLDDSSTNHL
+556 NCTITLDNSSINHL

-589 YFGDNSAVVGTDIVL
+589 YFGDNSAAVVGTDIVL

-619 LEYHAEAIIG
+619 LEYHEEATIG

-638 EYTPNGDGLTHDKTC
+638 EYTPNDDGLTHNRTC
-653 TVGCGVGETNVPH
+653 TVGCGVGAEINKPH
-666 TAPDAEGKCVCGAQL
+666 TAPNAEGKCVCGAQL
-681 VAKVGGTYYADFG
+681 VAEVGGTYYADFG
-694 KAVAAWTDGTTL
+694 KALAAWTDGTTL
-706 TLLDDVSYD
+706 TLLDDVVYD
-715 SNIMLDAG
+715 SRISLDEGA
-723 TRTFVGN
+723 TRTF
-730 GHTLDLGEQDITNWG
+730 D
-745 ELTIKGGRITTASSP
+745 GGS
-760 FYAISNESGTLII
+760 F
-773 SDGTEIINTK
+773 
-783 NAAVVN
+783 
-789 NGGTLTATD
+789 
-798 CTLTGSTAGLCQ
+798 
-810 QAGSAELTDATIKG
+810 
-824 VTIYGGNLKLSDC
+824 
-837 TVNPDNYHIQFFGG
+837 
-851 ELVID
+851 
-856 GECAGWAIGNIN
+856 
-868 SAAAAIGTDK
+868 
-878 AIQLPADHYVFVG
+878 
-891 NTIVIE
+891 
-897 LAGNK
+897 
-902 SGTIRPHTSHT
+902 
-913 YTYTPNGDVTH
+913 
-924 TKACTAGCGV
+924 
-934 GTVTED
+934 
-940 CTLDENDQC
+940 
-949 TLCKAQCVASITSGS
+949 
-964 TVTKY
+964 
-969 MDFADA
+969 
-975 VAAWTDG
+975 
-982 TTLTLLDDVSYDSNI
+982 TLTLGEWPLS
-997 NLGAGTRTFVGG
+997 
-1009 KHTLTLTSEANRIY
+1009 
-1023 NDGTLTIASG
+1023 
-1033 TITSEGSYAI
+1033 
-1043 QNSGTLNIEG
+1043 NSGTLNI
-1053 GIVSAPAVDG
+1053 
-1063 IAVDNMDG
+1063 
-1071 TLTITGGTVS
+1071 TGGTISHSSNWV
-1081 ATAVGGIAVMN
+1081 AIDN
-1092 DSGTLTITGG
+1092 LGTLNITGG
-1102 TVSAPGLGGYAI
+1102 TVSAPAANARAITNGG
-1114 VNHSSMTLDGGTIE
+1114 SMTLDGGNVT
-1128 GYSCIDNSGTAELK
+1128 GHSGIDNHGTVELK
-1142 LKSGTVT
+1142 RGMVT
-1149 ASDGY
+1149 AGEGY
-1154 ALYNAG
+1154 ALYNSKKAI
-1160 TATLSGADL
+1160 LSGADL
-1169 VTAGNNPAVFCNS
+1169 STEGSMLAICCDNREGCEI
-1182 GKTTISG
+1182 TISG
-1189 GTLAGNSEAVIWRAD
+1189 GTID
-1204 GTLTITTTGCNGWKV
+1204 GGDWDIERKGGKITITTTGCENWRV
-1219 ISSAETATIGEDIT
+1219 LNTAEGTA
-1233 LPEGYYVFGDD
+1233 
-1244 GKFIANLEAGVIGT
+1244 IGT
-1258 ITKHTH
+1258 DIV
-1264 KTLPID
+1264 LPTD
-1270 NKDGKSHDLGCACGA
+1270 YYMFVDGSI
-1285 VSNQKILHFVLDAED
+1285 VTEMKI
-1300 KCVCG
+1300 G
-1305 AQLVAKVDE
+1305 
-1314 AYYSDIAVA
+1314 
-1323 MDDWANNGGT
+1323 
-1333 MTLLR
+1333 
-1338 DATYTNENGVSLWSE
+1338 
-1353 NPYTFVGD
+1353 
-1361 GCTLELQATFTS
+1361 
-1373 HAQLTIESGTIK
+1373 ESGTIQK
-1385 MPYGIHNVGTLHVKG
+1385 HGHVY
-1400 GTIESEGNG
+1400 N
-1409 ISNENI
+1409 
-1415 LTIEDGVTVTA
+1415 
-1426 EYRCI
+1426 
-1431 EDLQFRTGNDCKIT
+1431 
-1445 INGGTFSCDSYVMS
+1445 
-1459 FSGSTVAINGGSMKS
+1459 
-1474 VNRKEL
+1474 
-1480 RFENG
+1480 
-1485 DSKVTIKDGVI
+1485 
-1496 PDAGWKVSSNSN
+1496 
-1508 TPIVLSDC
+1508 
-1516 LSLPSDHYV
+1516 
-1525 FAGDEII
+1525 
-1532 DTLEYAQDGVI
+1532 
-1543 KQHSH
+1543 
-1548 SYTATADD
+1548 YTANDD
-1556 DTDTI
+1556 EDII
-1561 TYACTCGIGTQ
+1561 TCACTCG
-1572 TAKLFAPAEP
+1572 L
-1582 LVYNGDVY
+1582 D
-1590 IPAVEV
+1590 
-1596 TDSTVEPA
+1596 
-1604 VVYTQNGQG
+1604 
-1613 VAEIKNAGDYT
+1613 
-1624 VTINWHGKEVSMSI
+1624 
-1638 TILPADIEAATV
+1638 
-1650 TVAEETYTGFAITP
+1650 
-1664 TYTVSMNEERLG
+1664 
-1676 QNTDYTVI
+1676 
-1684 FPAEMAN
+1684 
-1691 AGEKELTFIGMGN
+1691 
-1704 YTGTKKVPYTINK
+1704 
-1717 ATPTVTAPKAA
+1717 TVTAVLKAPA
-1728 EGLTYSGF
+1728 D
-1736 TQQLLSNSG
+1736 
-1745 YTTGGTL
+1745 L
-1752 LYSLDGQ
+1752 LYNGEGHSATVETAAVNYRGTTTYAQ
-1759 TWSEE
+1759 NGKTCN
-1764 VPVGTEVGD
+1764 VPV
-1773 YTVYYKVDGGN
+1773 
-1784 NYESVEAQSLTASIG
+1784 
-1799 KADVDVANVP
+1799 NV
-1809 KAKNRTYDGT
+1809 
-1819 EQPLVTAGS
+1819 
-1828 AVAGQMVYSLEE
+1828 
-1840 NGTYTENIPTA
+1840 GTYTATLTW
-1851 KNAGDYTVWYYVQGG
+1851 GD
-1866 DNYHD
+1866 
-1871 GEKASVKVTIAP
+1871 KSVSVDFTI
-1883 IMLEVD
+1883 E
-1889 TTDAAYAKTYDG
+1889 
-1901 TTEVRDAEWKTHLT
+1901 H
-1915 LGDVL
+1915 
-1920 SDDDVRLTMGVFP
+1920 
-1933 AYTTSKSGS
+1933 
-1942 YDAEI
+1942 
-1947 EVELSGE
+1947 
-1954 DAQNYK
+1954 
-1960 LTADKVAVTAIIEPK
+1960 K
-1975 PLTATAAEGSR
+1975 PLTATSVAAARSYNADTLVE
-1986 AYDATAEW
+1986 A
-1994 VAPLE
+1994 VPLT
-1999 LAGIIGSD
+1999 LTGVIGTD
-2007 DVSGWAEFQ
+2007 DVDAAADFQ
-2016 LPGINVGEYTE
+2016 LASADAGEYTT
-2027 ATLWEEPELT
+2027 ATLKNEPVLSGT
-2037 GADAGNYTIAPQD
+2037 AAANYTLAPD
-2050 VTFVKATITKA
+2050 AVTFTQITITKA
-2061 AADKWSVNVAAQ
+2061 AAGKWSL
-2073 EVLVGSGLN
+2073 EVSGTQTALVGSGLG
-2082 AVVVPATGTGIG
+2082 AIAMPTSGTGING
-2094 SEVVQIT
+2094 EKVDVASVT
-2101 AMALY
+2101 FYTDAAM
-2106 SEAELQTPATD
+2106 QTVATD
-2117 ADISGLGEDES
+2117 EAISSLAKGES

-2145 PMTVK
+2145 SMTVK
-2150 AIAHQHVWTY
+2150 AIAHQHEWTY

-2458 GGNEVIAG
+2458 GGNDVIAG

-2652 ALDAAWTCADFDAT
+2652 ALEAAWTCADFDAT

-2731 DANAGDARYEVVSGD
+2731 DANAGDAHYEVVSGD

-2762 VIRLTTEANGAYASA
+2762 VIRLTTEANGAYAAA

-2789 PAVTAPAG
+2789 PAVTAPSG

-2827 VGDAGVQTHEITFT
+2827 VGDACVQTHEITFT
-2841 PNDTTNWNTLTLDV
+2841 PNDTTNWNTLTLDA
-2855 QVTVSKYNTQVE
+2855 QVNVAKANTE
-2867 MMVLNGETETSIFT
+2867 IALAVLNGETETSIFT

-2889 AQPQRPPVFMLRSF
+2889 ALPQRPAVLTLRRF
-2903 TAPAA
+2903 AAPKA
-2908 NQMALFLDDEQIS
+2908 NQMALFLGDEQIS
-2921 EAVDADETGIYTMTI
+2921 EAVDPDENGIYTMTI

-2955 GTDNVEGA
+2955 GTDNMEDA
-2963 QGVVTVTLLKKKLS
+2963 QGVVTVTLLKKKLA
-2977 IVNMAAQSRE
+2977 IVNMAAKSRA
-2987 YQPENQQ
+2987 YQPENRQ
-2994 VAVTAV
+2994 VTVTAV

-3013 GTLTAQVSSANVGS
+3013 GTLTARVSSANVGS

-3049 EGNVEVPVPQKVNI
+3049 EGDVEVPVPQKVNI
-3063 TQATPEPTGIG
+3063 TQATPEPTGTG

>member
-18 FALPAQAETVEIP
+18 FALSAQAETVEIP

-61 VSFFGVAARESLPE
+61 VSFFGVAARERLPE
-75 LMKELYDALKPEI
+75 LMKELYDALKQEI

-132 STELD
+132 SKELD

-147 RDCPYEMYWCDYTA
+147 RDCPYEMYWCDCTA
-161 ESSIVA
+161 PSTL
-167 DGYFSGSEGI
+167 GGGTFSGSAGTAQMTSDI
-177 AKLNGN
+177 T
-183 VVITLPVASA
+183 ITLPVASA
-193 YSLNGSTTEV
+193 YRLDGDPTKV
-203 NTTKALAAAAAAAKA
+203 NTTKAKAAAAAAAKA

-242 ALVSYDHDAAD
+242 ALTSYNSEAASI
-253 NDTYNTDSNPWQL
+253 TYTEGYGDPWQL
-266 INVFDGNTSTN
+266 IYVFDGAPETE

-292 LSTFDDAEVYTVS
+292 LSTFTGDVAVYTVS
-305 GDMAAPDESGVVG
+305 GVMSAPDEFGLMG
-318 AGDHMWNIVSMGGKN
+318 AGDHMWNIVTLGGKN

-341 EDGTVGMG
+341 EEGTVGMG

-355 KAQQGGSVADGYVVL
+355 RAQQGGSVADGYVVA
-370 GYNNA
+370 GYDGT
-375 PVTYKYDSDQESLW
+375 PVTYVYDNDQKSLW
-389 GEGVLKLAE
+389 GEGVLTLAE

-406 SGTTVTKYMDF
+406 SGTTVTEYMDF
-417 ADAVAAWTDGTTLT
+417 AKALEAWTDGTTLT
-431 LLDDVTYDAYI
+431 LLDDVSYDKYI
-442 EPGAGTRTFVG
+442 ELWTGTRTFVG
-453 GKHTLDLGSAN
+453 GEHTLALTGEQARLENYGTLTIASGTITAEDVWAIKNQYSGVLNIEGGTVSTTAVGSIAVMN
-464 INNTGTL
+464 DGGTL
-471 TITSGT
+471 TITGGKVS
-477 ITADNMAGG
+477 AMAENSFAIANYGDMTLDGG
-486 TIENWGELIIN
+486 TIEGYSGIANYSTAELKS
-497 GNSVINNNENAAVI
+497 GTVTASVGYALDNSGT
-511 NLNKFEATGGTLTA
+511 ATISGGTLTTA
-525 LTGLDNEDDGV
+525 GSCVLSWDAGKLIIETNACNGWKVISSVEV
-536 AVLNGTT
+536 AAIGEN
-543 LSNVLTWGNVTLT
+543 
-556 NCTITLDDSSTNHL
+556 
-570 DFRGGKV
+570 
-577 TINGDCAGWRVI
+577 
-589 YFGDNSAVVGTDIVL
+589 IVL
-604 PDNYYLFR
+604 PNGYYMFVGDKIVTEL
-612 NATIIPT
+612 AADTIGT
-619 LEYHAEAIIG
+619 IG
-629 KHTSADHNY
+629 THTNKDHDY
-638 EYTPNGDGLTHDKTC
+638 DYTPNADGLTHNNTC
-653 TVGCGVGETNVPH
+653 TVGCGEGDTNIPHAYAETTGE
-666 TAPDAEGKCVCGAQL
+666 CVCGARQ
-681 VAKVGGTYYADFG
+681 VASITSGDNVTIYADFG

-706 TLLDDVSYD
+706 TLLDNVSYD
-715 SNIMLDAG
+715 ALI
-723 TRTFVGN
+723 
-730 GHTLDLGEQDITNWG
+730 DL
-745 ELTIKGGRITTASSP
+745 
-760 FYAISNESGTLII
+760 
-773 SDGTEIINTK
+773 
-783 NAAVVN
+783 
-789 NGGTLTATD
+789 
-798 CTLTGSTAGLCQ
+798 
-810 QAGSAELTDATIKG
+810 
-824 VTIYGGNLKLSDC
+824 
-837 TVNPDNYHIQFFGG
+837 
-851 ELVID
+851 
-856 GECAGWAIGNIN
+856 
-868 SAAAAIGTDK
+868 
-878 AIQLPADHYVFVG
+878 
-891 NTIVIE
+891 
-897 LAGNK
+897 
-902 SGTIRPHTSHT
+902 
-913 YTYTPNGDVTH
+913 
-924 TKACTAGCGV
+924 
-934 GTVTED
+934 ED
-940 CTLDENDQC
+940 
-949 TLCKAQCVASITSGS
+949 
-964 TVTKY
+964 
-969 MDFADA
+969 
-975 VAAWTDG
+975 
-982 TTLTLLDDVSYDSNI
+982 
-997 NLGAGTRTFVGG
+997 GTRTFVGG
-1009 KHTLTLTSEANRIY
+1009 KHTLTLTGDSAWISNS
-1023 NDGTLTIASG
+1023 GTLAIASG
-1033 TITSEGSYAI
+1033 TIVANDYVAI
-1043 QNSGTLNIEG
+1043 EN
-1053 GIVSAPAVDG
+1053 
-1063 IAVDNMDG
+1063 
-1071 TLTITGGTVS
+1071 
-1081 ATAVGGIAVMN
+1081 
-1092 DSGTLTITGG
+1092 SGTLTITGG
-1102 TVSAPGLGGYAI
+1102 KVNAPQEYAFAVI
-1114 VNHSSMTLDGGTIE
+1114 NRGSMTLDGGNIN
-1128 GYSCIDNSGTAELK
+1128 GFAGIDNYGTAE

-1149 ASDGY
+1149 ASANN
-1154 ALYNAG
+1154 ALFNSG
-1160 TATLSGADL
+1160 TATLSGANL
-1169 VTAGNNPAVFCNS
+1169 ITLGNTPAIVCNS
-1182 GKTTISG
+1182 GAMTISG
-1189 GTLAGNSEAVIWRAD
+1189 GTLASNGTYVIRRVD

-1219 ISSAETATIGEDIT
+1219 TSPVKTATIGEDIT
-1233 LPEGYYVFGDD
+1233 LPEGYCLFDDD
-1244 GKFIANLEAGVIGT
+1244 GKFIPNLEEGVIGT
-1258 ITKHTH
+1258 ITEHTH
-1264 KTLPID
+1264 ELLLID
-1270 NKDGKSHDLGCACGA
+1270 NEDGKSHDLGCACGA
-1285 VSNQKILHFVLDAED
+1285 VSNQEILHFVLNAED

-1323 MDDWANNGGT
+1323 MDDWVNNGGT
-1333 MTLLR
+1333 MTLLENVSYASAIDLVGGSYTFNGKEFILDMDGHWLSVYD
-1338 DATYTNENGVSLWSE
+1338 DATLDYEGGTL
-1353 NPYTFVGD
+1353 D
-1361 GCTLELQATFTS
+1361 GILS
-1373 HAQLTIESGTIK
+1373 ISGTL
-1385 MPYGIHNVGTLHVKG
+1385 NAT
-1400 GTIESEGNG
+1400 
-1409 ISNENI
+1409 
-1415 LTIEDGVTVTA
+1415 
-1426 EYRCI
+1426 
-1431 EDLQFRTGNDCKIT
+1431 
-1445 INGGTFSCDSYVMS
+1445 GGTFKTPVQNSGRVTLAGAVIDTPDHYYAISNKGTLTIS
-1459 FSGSTVAINGGSMKS
+1459 NGSTMQCLASAAAA
-1474 VNRKEL
+1474 EL
-1480 RFENG
+1480 WNEGTVIIQETENPEG
-1485 DSKVTIKDGVI
+1485 WRIK
-1496 PDAGWKVSSNSN
+1496 NN
-1508 TPIVLSDC
+1508 TAAAMPLAC
-1516 LSLPSDHYV
+1516 LTLPTNYYV
-1525 FAGDEII
+1525 FMDNEAVTELAAGAIGII
-1532 DTLEYAQDGVI
+1532 R
-1543 KQHSH
+1543 QHSH

-1561 TYACTCGIGTQ
+1561 TYACTCGIGTEM
-1572 TAKLFAPAEP
+1572 AKILAPAET
-1582 LVYNGDVY
+1582 LVYNGMAY
-1590 IPAVEV
+1590 IPTVEV
-1596 TDSTVEPA
+1596 TGSTVEPA

-1613 VAEIKNAGDYT
+1613 VAEINNAGDYT
-1624 VTINWHGKEVSMSI
+1624 VTINWYGKEVSMSI
-1638 TILPADIEAATV
+1638 TILPADIADATA

-1664 TYTVSMNEERLG
+1664 TYTVSMNEKTLG
-1676 QNTDYTVI
+1676 QNTDFTVI
-1684 FPAEMAN
+1684 FPADMTN
-1691 AGEKELTFIGMGN
+1691 AGEKELTFTGMGN
-1704 YTGTKKVPYTINK
+1704 YTGTTKAIFTISK
-1717 ATPTVTAPKAA
+1717 ATPTVTAPKAT

-1736 TQQLLSNSG
+1736 KQQLLSNSG

-1773 YTVYYKVDGGN
+1773 YTVYYKVDGGT

-1799 KADVDVANVP
+1799 KADAGVANVP
-1809 KAKNRTYDGT
+1809 KANDLTYDGT
-1819 EQPLVTAGS
+1819 EQPLVAAGS

-1871 GEKASVKVTIAP
+1871 GEKASVKVNIAP

-1889 TTDAAYAKTYDG
+1889 TTDAAYAKIYDG

-1933 AYTTSKSGS
+1933 AYTTSKVGS

-1947 EVELSGE
+1947 EVELWGE

-1960 LTADKVAVTAIIEPK
+1960 LTANKVTVTAIIEPK
-1975 PLTATAAEGSR
+1975 PLTATAVEGSR

-1999 LAGIIGSD
+1999 LDGVIGSD

-2037 GADAGNYTIAPQD
+2037 GADAGNYTLAPQD

-2061 AADKWSVNVAAQ
+2061 AANEWSVNVAAQ

-2094 SEVVQIT
+2094 NEVVQIT

-2106 SEAELQTPATD
+2106 SDAELQITATD
-2117 ADISGLGEDES
+2117 ADISSLGEDES
-2128 ITLYYK
+2128 ITLYYE

-2145 PMTVK
+2145 LMTVK
-2150 AIAHQHVWTY
+2150 AIAHQHEWTY
-2160 TADEDTDTITAKC
+2160 AADEATDTITATC
-2173 SGTIGTCPDAEQRVT
+2173 GGTIGTCPYGTITFKLVIPPGVDFNSGATEKTATWTVEPAAADSLLSCGT
-2188 LNAPDVTYSGNP
+2188 TYSA
-2200 VEAEVTCEGTSL
+2200 VSD
-2212 TYTLQYSPNAP
+2212 NAKLADGKP
-2223 TNAGEYTVT
+2223 CNAGEYEVTLNVENAATVT
-2232 MTVGDKSVNDTFTI
+2232 ATLTIAPAQIGQPNVLADGVYTGEAHQPAVTIPNCTEGEDFTVTYPENMVDSGDKIIT
-2246 NPKDIS
+2246 
-2252 KVASCQFS
+2252 
-2260 LTENSFVYS
+2260 
-2269 GEAPA
+2269 
-2274 LNVTGVDSS
+2274 VTG
-2283 VGNYTMQENADY
+2283 M
-2295 TVGTVQVNAGSHK
+2295 
-2308 LTITGKGNYTGTVE
+2308 GNYTGTAEV
-2322 LDYEITRAP
+2322 DYTIARAP
-2331 IAGAV
+2331 IDAAV
-2336 ITAESQV
+2336 ITAEAQV
-2343 YTGEALEPA
+2343 YTGEALEPD

-2357 NGKALKH
+2357 NGKKLKH
-2364 NVDFTFS
+2364 NEDFVFEYS
-2371 WTNNVNVGK
+2371 DNVNVGE
-2380 GKIVING
+2380 GKIKITGVD
-2387 IGNYEGQAEGTFDIT
+2387 NYVGQAEGTFAIT

-2416 SQTGDFTYGDVITIK
+2416 TMTGDFTYGDVITIK

-2437 RQNTFS
+2437 QQNTFS

-2473 TGEFTM
+2473 TGEFTL
-2479 TYDTTNKD
+2479 TYDTRNKD
-2487 IQIGQRNLKL
+2487 IQIGQRNLAL
-2497 VYVSDGNKDGT
+2497 IYVSDGNKQNT
-2508 TGSVTVTLLKKELT
+2508 EGSLTLTLNPKELT
-2522 IASAGAADR
+2522 IISAGAADR

-2536 NKLVAVTG
+2536 NNLVTVTG

-2554 DDVKADLTG
+2554 DDVAADMTD
-2563 VQGTLASDNAG
+2563 VQGTLVSDNAG
-2574 DYTTMVLPKLELTGS
+2574 DYTTMALPKLNLTGS
-2589 DKDYYT
+2589 DKDYYI

-2628 ATADQVAAKLPA
+2628 ASADQVAAKLPA
-2640 TVVYTASNGDTV
+2640 TVVYTATNGDTV

-2677 DASTLT
+2677 DAATLT

-2693 TGTIKVTNTDALP
+2693 IGTIKVTNTDALP
-2706 VVITATDDSITFA
+2706 VVIIATDDSITFA

-2731 DANAGDARYEVVSGD
+2731 DANAGDAHYEVVSGD

-2762 VIRLTTEANGAYASA
+2762 VIRLTTEANGAYAAA
-2777 EATATLTVTKAD
+2777 EATANLTVTKAD

-2808 VELPAHDEGTWAWV
+2808 VELPAHDQGTWAWV

-2889 AQPQRPPVFMLRSF
+2889 ALPQRPAVLTLRRF
-2903 TAPAA
+2903 AAPKA
-2908 NQMALFLDDEQIS
+2908 NQMALFLGDEQIS
-2921 EAVDADETGIYTMTI
+2921 EAVDADENGIYTMTI

-3000 ELEGKLEGDDVAV
+3000 ELEGKIEGDDVAV
-3013 GTLTAQVSSANVGS
+3013 GTLTARVSSANVGS

-3063 TQATPEPTGIG
+3063 TQATPEPTGTG

-3098 LPEDAYNVPGTI
+3098 LPEGAYNVPGTI

-3131 PEDPNYAPVN
+3131 PDDPNYAPVN

-3151 APVITAPTAAQ
+3151 APVITAPAAAQ

-3191 DGKGYVAMEGA
+3191 DGKGYVAMDGA
-3202 SAATYTT
+3202 TAATYTT

-3242 AEVDVPQTGDEAQLG
+3242 AKVDVPQTGDEAQLG

-3278 RREN
+3278 CREN